1 MLGAAAPFLF
11 AWVVSAYSMT
21 WAILAALVVS
31 MSGLVA
37 MLVLHRDLRRLG
49 VVPPLGARAIKNG
62 MSA

>member
-11 AWVVSAYSMT
+11 AWIAADHSMT

-37 MLVLHRDLRRLG
+37 LLVLHSDLRRLG
-49 VVPPLGARAIKNG
+49 VIPPLGARVRRPRR
-62 MSA
+62 SA